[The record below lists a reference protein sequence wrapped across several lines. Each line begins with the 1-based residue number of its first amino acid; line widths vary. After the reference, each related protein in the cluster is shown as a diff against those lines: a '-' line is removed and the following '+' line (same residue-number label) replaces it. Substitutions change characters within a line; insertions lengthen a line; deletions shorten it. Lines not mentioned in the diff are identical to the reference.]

1 MLPATA
7 PSYPTDS
14 SNRRFFDANCTVVAR
29 AVRIAR
35 RRTSLSEEDLRAVAE
50 LAMCSAAAS
59 FDPSRGVPF
68 AGYAWTV
75 VTRQLGKAIRTEHRH
90 QRGRVGAS
98 WRNERNHS
106 DDDALLS
113 EDVPEMVERE
123 AGSAPL
129 GRATLVMAAQTEEMA
144 VQRAHHRS
152 LVEAL
157 RATLGSLPQRP
168 RRLLEMRYLE
178 GQDFDPIA
186 SALGVSNASVRRH
199 HVEAL
204 RLVLKRLRAR
214 GLVSL

>member
-35 RRTSLSEEDLRAVAE
+35 RRTSLSEEDLRAVAD

-75 VTRQLGKAIRTEHRH
+75 VTRQLGRAIRAEHRH

-98 WRNERNHS
+98 SRDDRNCTDEDSLEAVPGMMERV
-106 DDDALLS
+106 A
-113 EDVPEMVERE
+113 
-123 AGSAPL
+123 ASAPL
-129 GRATLVMAAQTEEMA
+129 GRATWTMAAQTEEIA

-157 RATLGSLPQRP
+157 RVTLGSLPQGP

-186 SALGVSNASVRRH
+186 RALGISNASVRRH